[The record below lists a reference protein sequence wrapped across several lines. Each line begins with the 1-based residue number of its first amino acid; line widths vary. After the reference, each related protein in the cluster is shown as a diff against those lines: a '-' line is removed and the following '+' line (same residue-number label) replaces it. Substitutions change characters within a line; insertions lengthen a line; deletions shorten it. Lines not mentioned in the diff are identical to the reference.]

1 MDKKIPAILLYA
13 VFMTSVGISNHVLLI
28 PVLLQIGKRDS
39 WISSTAAVIPVL
51 VWVFVLYA
59 VVKRG
64 GGGNVTELIR
74 HTYGK
79 VVSVFL
85 MMLVIAYCIE
95 NALVSINDFVTW
107 TNISYLPQTP
117 RMAVMISFVALC
129 FFAAY
134 FGILAIA
141 IASGILLPFVILL
154 GHLVMAS
161 NMQFKDYSLLFP
173 LFTHGYR
180 NALDDV
186 LVTCGAL
193 FELVLVVF
201 LQQHVSSR
209 LRLSSLLLLSVMLVG
224 LTVGPLTG
232 AIAIFGPFEAA
243 ALRYP
248 AFEQWKMVQMGKY
261 ISHLDFLSIFQW
273 VTGSFIRVSLLIYL
287 MLDVTGLRRGRLRT
301 GLLTVLGVMFTLAEF
316 IPWNDALFFDYLLHW
331 HFYGKFAFN
340 LFLTVLLLGLLFFA
354 RSRSKKEVDSP

>member
-1 MDKKIPAILLYA
+1 
-13 VFMTSVGISNHVLLI
+13 MTSVGISNHVLLI

-39 WISSTAAVIPVL
+39 WISSAAAVIPVL

-59 VVKRG
+59 VVRRVGDGK
-64 GGGNVTELIR
+64 VTELIR
-74 HTYGK
+74 EKYGK
-79 VVSVFL
+79 AVTVLL
-85 MMLVIAYCIE
+85 MTLVIAYCVE

-117 RMAVMISFVALC
+117 RLAVMFCFVALC

-134 FGILAIA
+134 FGIRAIA
-141 IASGILLPFVILL
+141 ITSGILLPVVILL
-154 GHLVMAS
+154 GHFVMTA

-173 LFTHGYR
+173 LFTRGYR

-186 LVTCGAL
+186 LMTCGAL

-209 LRLSSLLLLSVMLVG
+209 LRLSSLLLLSVLLIG
-224 LTVGPLTG
+224 LTVGPLAG

-248 AFEQWKMVQMGKY
+248 AFEQWKMV
-261 ISHLDFLSIFQW
+261 
-273 VTGSFIRVSLLIYL
+273 
-287 MLDVTGLRRGRLRT
+287 
-301 GLLTVLGVMFTLAEF
+301 
-316 IPWNDALFFDYLLHW
+316 
-331 HFYGKFAFN
+331 
-340 LFLTVLLLGLLFFA
+340 
-354 RSRSKKEVDSP
+354 